1 MDAQTART
9 LNIRQWVADA
19 GGPAEWSRKFS
30 PLKDDGSPR
39 WPQPQVSQWI
49 SETDPKSIGGRLAR
63 DIEAAL
69 GKPRGVMDSPP
80 ESQVLKPDLDT
91 IHLALDFLEEMFEA
105 RGKEWNR
112 KRYPLLLAAVVEDLL
127 LPQPLTVVQLSVKYG
142 RAIDAGQD
150 WQGKQAAGAG

>member
-19 GGPAEWSRKFS
+19 GGPAEWSRRFS
-30 PLKDDGSPR
+30 PVKPDGSLR

-63 DIEAAL
+63 DIEAVL
-69 GKPRGVMDSPP
+69 GKPRGEMDAPP
-80 ESQVLKPDLDT
+80 ASQVLKPDLST

-105 RGKEWNR
+105 RGKAWDR

-127 LPQPLTVVQLSVKYG
+127 LPQPPTVVQLSVKYG

-150 WQGKQAAGAG
+150 WQGKQTASAG